1 MRRAISLCVGT
12 SLWVIVVSAQVSDR
26 TSILDRAMD
35 QRALQSLMSREA
47 GVDQVRGF
55 PMEGVIDAHRY
66 TLGPSDLLFVGLW
79 GPITANYTVAVT
91 PEGSLI
97 IPTVGE
103 IKVVDVKLADAK
115 KQVTTLVKRR
125 YPSSDVTVTLL
136 RPRSFIVSLRGS
148 VGKPGQY
155 IATGADRVE
164 KILTEGAEAVYPTST
179 FAIPALKSPDGTPY
193 HIESLQ
199 PPMIKRQ
206 QRFSEETSTRNILL
220 IRKNGDTVRVDLPK
234 FQATGDDRYNPFLLD
249 GDIVHVPNKNSSRNY
264 VTVHGAVNSFGTYE
278 FVEGD
283 RLTDLIGIA
292 EGLLAT
298 ADPANIVLS
307 RVGSDGRLLLE
318 QPLNLHDIQAGR
330 VEDPP
335 LQRGDRV
342 IVKEHPSAQRRY
354 EITVAGEIRLPGVYP
369 ISAGNTKLSK
379 VLKDAGGFTER
390 ALPSGS
396 VILRK
401 AGSIRSDE
409 DGDLSEELELLRSL
423 RTHQLNLVDS
433 TLFLLGLRVGRQ
445 PVVVDFRKL
454 IVEGDTSQDVILQ
467 KDDIIYVASNQHTVL
482 VQGQVASAG
491 YLPYV
496 AGADYMH
503 YVRMAGGFSEYAEI
517 GDLRVIKKGTQE
529 WIEPEKT
536 TIESG
541 DQIWVPKE
549 LRRDLTFYL
558 GVFRDVATTVGAIGT
573 LIILA
578 IQVSK

>member
-1 MRRAISLCVGT
+1 MRRAISLCVGI
-12 SLWVIVVSAQVSDR
+12 SAWALAAFAQVSDR

-35 QRALQSLMSREA
+35 QRALQSLMTRETTA
-47 GVDQVRGF
+47 DQVRGF
-55 PMEGVIDAHRY
+55 PMEGVIDPHRY

-79 GPITANYTVAVT
+79 GPITANYTIAVT
-91 PEGSLI
+91 PEGTLI

-115 KQVTTLVKRR
+115 KQVTSLVKRR

-164 KILTEGAEAVYPTST
+164 KILAEGAEAIYPAST

-193 HIESLQ
+193 DIESLQ

-206 QRFSEETSTRNILL
+206 ERFSEETSTRNILL
-220 IRKNGDTVRVDLPK
+220 IRKNGDTLRVDLPK
-234 FQATGDDRYNPFLLD
+234 FQATGEDRFNPFLLD
-249 GDIVHVPNKNSSRNY
+249 GDIVHVPNKNRSRNY

-292 EGLLAT
+292 GGLLAT

-307 RVGSDGRLLLE
+307 RVGSDGRLLSE
-318 QPLNLHDIQAGR
+318 TPLNFSEIRPGR
-330 VEDPP
+330 SEDPL
-335 LQRGDRV
+335 LQRGDRIV
-342 IVKEHPSAQRRY
+342 VKEYPSAHRRY

-369 ISAGNTKLSK
+369 ISAGETRLSK
-379 VLKDAGGFTER
+379 VLQDAGGLTER

-401 AGSIRSDE
+401 DGSIKSDK

-423 RTHQLNLVDS
+423 RTHRLNLVDS
-433 TLFLLGLRVGRQ
+433 TLFILGLRVGRQ
-445 PVVVDFRKL
+445 PVVVDFGKL
-454 IVEGDTSQDVILQ
+454 IVEGDSSQDVILQ
-467 KDDIIYVASNQHTVL
+467 KDDIIFVASNQHTIL

-491 YLPYV
+491 YVPYV

-503 YVRMAGGFSEYAEI
+503 YVRMAGGFSELAEE
-517 GDLRVIKKGTQE
+517 DEVRVVKKGTME
-529 WIEPEKT
+529 WIEPGKT

-549 LRRDLTFYL
+549 YRREFLYYFSI
-558 GVFRDVATTVGAIGT
+558 VRDVAATIGAIGT
-573 LIILA
+573 VIILA